1 MKKFACK
8 DLFHSSFKERII
20 MSKKVTEN
28 TEEKKVMTKYDLKMQ
43 RKEEARKKARRD
55 ELVSRIT
62 GIAVVVLLFCLVI
75 SFPIRSY
82 LTVNGTFIEVAGEK
96 VSRLEFD
103 YNYNLMRNSYITQ
116 NSYYLSM
123 FGIDLSG
130 DLSTQMYTDT
140 LTFQDYF
147 EQLAVE
153 NITSNK
159 ALRDKMNEAGFTY
172 DTTEEYAEYEEA
184 LKEAAAAAGM
194 TEKAYIQQLYGTYA
208 TASRVK
214 GFVTDTMKLSA
225 YYEQVSQEKTPS
237 EADIQAYY
245 GEHADDYDS
254 VDYRIITINA
264 ELPTEPTDLADP
276 VDETEGTEGSG
287 TDAAYQPSEAEIEFA
302 MGEARES
309 AEAALENIIRL
320 GDLQENVKRS
330 AAASL
335 LRDWLFDSERKAG
348 DTTVIENT
356 TSHLYYAVE
365 FEGRSLDQTP
375 TADARIIIV
384 SADSA
389 VSADAMLE
397 EWKNG
402 AATEDSFAELADK
415 NGSSAEGGL
424 YEGLTASS
432 MTEALADWIF
442 DSARGSGETTA
453 ILGGEDESSY
463 VVYYVGTN
471 NPAWYLDIESTLLT
485 ERMSAYMEE
494 IAQGYEVTNARGNL
508 NYLKVQEAAAAS
520 EDISDGASDDASE
533 DVSDESGE

>member
-1 MKKFACK
+1 
-8 DLFHSSFKERII
+8 

-28 TEEKKVMTKYDLKMQ
+28 TEEKKVVTKYDLKMQ

-55 ELVSRIT
+55 DLVGRIT
-62 GIAVVVLLFCLVI
+62 GIAIVVVLFCLVA

-103 YNYNLMRNSYITQ
+103 YNYNLMKNSYINQ

-147 EQLAVE
+147 EQLAVD
-153 NITSNK
+153 NIASNK

-172 DTTEEYAEYEEA
+172 DTTGEYAEYEEA
-184 LKEAAAAAGM
+184 IKEAAAAAGV
-194 TEKAYIQQLYGTYA
+194 TEKVYIQQLYGTYA

-214 GFVTDTMKLSA
+214 DFVTETMKLGA
-225 YYEQVSQEKTPS
+225 YYEQVSEEKAPS
-237 EADIQAYY
+237 EADVQAYY
-245 GEHADDYDS
+245 EEHTEDYDS

-276 VDETEGTEGSG
+276 AEETEGTEGTEGSG
-287 TDAAYQPSEAEIEFA
+287 TDTAYKPSEAEIEFA
-302 MGEARES
+302 MGEAKEK
-309 AEAALENIIRL
+309 ADAALENIIRL

-330 AAASL
+330 AVASQ

-348 DTTVIENT
+348 DTAVIENS

-375 TADARIIIV
+375 TADARIITV

-389 VSADAMLE
+389 VSADTILE

-415 NGSSAEGGL
+415 YGSYTEGGL
-424 YEGLTASS
+424 REGLAA
-432 MTEALADWIF
+432 ENVADALADWIF
-442 DSARGSGETTA
+442 DSARVSGETTA
-453 ILGGEDESSY
+453 ILGGEGESSY

-471 NPAWYLDIESTLLT
+471 SPAWFLDIENTLLT
-485 ERMSAYMEE
+485 ERMNAYMEE
-494 IAQGYEVTNARGNL
+494 IAQGYEVTNAKGNL

-520 EDISDGASDDASE
+520 GDASGE
-533 DVSDESGE
+533 SDESEQESSGDGQESSGEEQESSGE

>member
-1 MKKFACK
+1 
-8 DLFHSSFKERII
+8 

-28 TEEKKVMTKYDLKMQ
+28 TEEKKVVTKYDLKMQ

-62 GIAVVVLLFCLVI
+62 GIAIVAVLFCLVA

-82 LTVNGTFIEVAGEK
+82 LTVNGTYVEVAGEK

-103 YNYNLMRNSYITQ
+103 YNYNLMKNSYISQ

-147 EQLAVE
+147 EKLAVE
-153 NITSNK
+153 NIASNK

-172 DTTEEYAEYEEA
+172 DTAEEYAEYEEA
-184 LKEAAAAAGM
+184 IKEAAAAAGV
-194 TEKAYIQQLYGTYA
+194 TEKAYIQQLYGAYA

-214 GFVTDTMKLSA
+214 GFVTDTMKLGA
-225 YYEQVSQEKTPS
+225 YYEQVSEEKAPS

-245 GEHADDYDS
+245 EEHAEDYDS
-254 VDYRIITINA
+254 VDYRILTISA

-276 VDETEGTEGSG
+276 VEETEGTEGAEGSG

-302 MGEARES
+302 MKEAREK
-309 AEAALENIIRL
+309 ADAALESVAL
-320 GDLQENVKRS
+320 VGELQENVKRS
-330 AAASL
+330 AVASL
-335 LRDWLFDSERKAG
+335 LQDWLFDNGRKEG

-356 TSHLYYAVE
+356 TSHLYYIVE
-365 FEGRSLDQTP
+365 FVDRYLDQTP
-375 TADARIIIV
+375 TADARMIFV

-389 VSADAMLE
+389 VSAEAMLE

-415 NGSSAEGGL
+415 YGSSVEGGL
-424 YEGLTASS
+424 REGLTAGSV
-432 MTEALADWIF
+432 TDAVADWLF
-442 DSARGSGETTA
+442 DSARVSGEAAA
-453 ILGGEDESSY
+453 ISGGEGAGSY

-471 NPAWYLDIESTLLT
+471 DPAWFLDIDSTLLT
-485 ERMSAYMEE
+485 ERMNAYMEE
-494 IAQGYEVTNARGNL
+494 IVQGYEVTDAKGHL
-508 NYLKVQEAAAAS
+508 NYLKVQEA
-520 EDISDGASDDASE
+520 EDAEDASG
-533 DVSDESGE
+533 DTSGENGESEQESSGDEQEPSGE

>member
-1 MKKFACK
+1 
-8 DLFHSSFKERII
+8 

-28 TEEKKVMTKYDLKMQ
+28 TEEKKVVTKYDLKMQ
-43 RKEEARKKARRD
+43 RKEEERKKAKRD
-55 ELVSRIT
+55 DLISRIT
-62 GIAVVVLLFCLVI
+62 GIAIVVVLFCLVA

-82 LTVNGTFIEVAGEK
+82 LTVNGTYIEVAGEK

-103 YNYNLMRNSYITQ
+103 YNYNLMRNSYINQ

-130 DLSTQMYTDT
+130 DLSAQMYTDT

-153 NITSNK
+153 NIASNK

-184 LKEAAAAAGM
+184 LKEAAAAAGV

-214 GFVTDTMKLSA
+214 NFVTETMKLGA
-225 YYEQVSQEKTPS
+225 YYEQVSGENAPL

-245 GEHADDYDS
+245 QEHTDEYDS
-254 VDYRIITINA
+254 VDYRIITVNA

-276 VDETEGTEGSG
+276 AEGTEGTEGSD
-287 TDAAYQPSEAEIEFA
+287 TEAAYQPSDAEIEFA
-302 MGEARES
+302 MGEARET
-309 AEAALENIIRL
+309 AEAALKNINQM

-330 AAASL
+330 AIAVQ

-348 DTTVIENT
+348 DTTVIENA

-397 EWKNG
+397 EWKSG
-402 AATEDSFAELADK
+402 AATEESFGELADK
-415 NGSSAEGGL
+415 YGSSVEGGL
-424 YEGLTASS
+424 REGLTADN
-432 MTEALADWIF
+432 MAEALSDWIF
-442 DSARGSGETTA
+442 DSARVSGETAA
-453 ILGGEDESSY
+453 ILGGEGESSY
-463 VVYYVGTN
+463 VVYYVGAN
-471 NPAWYLDIESTLLT
+471 EPSWFLDIESTLLA
-485 ERMSAYMEE
+485 ERMTAYMEE
-494 IAQGYEVTNARGNL
+494 ISQGYEVTNARGHL
-508 NYLKVQEAAAAS
+508 NYLKVQEAA
-520 EDISDGASDDASE
+520 DASG
-533 DVSDESGE
+533 DAPGGDDESGQESGQDGESGQESGESGESEQG

>member
-1 MKKFACK
+1 
-8 DLFHSSFKERII
+8 

-123 FGIDLSG
+123 FGVDLSG

-172 DTTEEYAEYEEA
+172 DTTEEYAKYEEA

-442 DSARGSGETTA
+442 DSARVSGETTA

-463 VVYYVGTN
+463 VVYYVGTD